1 RDVEQLRRACLED
14 TVMAKLHGLMMG
26 LDVCSTFHMGIEPE
40 RLQALTEE
48 IVVQAAPAYLMSV
61 AGNADPMLG
70 YLTTSFREHPRL
82 RRETG
87 RRIASPMEQRLTT
100 LGAMSGDGEPKPSSD
115 TVAHLYAAYA
125 KAGGDHRTSSAI
137 EEEGR
142 RRLRALGERGFDL
155 GAIDEATADAR
166 LDRIYTHAR
175 RALYAVVDEG
185 VIRDA

>member
-48 IVVQAAPAYLMSV
+48 IVVQAAPAYLMAV

-82 RRETG
+82 RRRSG
-87 RRIASPMEQRLTT
+87 RRITSAMRSRLVA
-100 LGAMSGDGEPKPSSD
+100 LGALPPDGA
-115 TVAHLYAAYA
+115 VADPRIGAQATASLYAAYM
-125 KAGGDHRTSSAI
+125 KEGGD
-137 EEEGR
+137 R
-142 RRLRALGERGFDL
+142 R
-155 GAIDEATADAR
+155 TADALR
-166 LDRIYTHAR
+166 G
-175 RALYAVVDEG
+175 E
-185 VIRDA
+185 